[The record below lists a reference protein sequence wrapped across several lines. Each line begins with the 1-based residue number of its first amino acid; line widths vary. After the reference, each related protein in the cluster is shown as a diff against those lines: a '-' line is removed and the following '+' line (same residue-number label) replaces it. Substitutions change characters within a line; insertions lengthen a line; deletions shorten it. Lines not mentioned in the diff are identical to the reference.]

1 MVDDGIVIINNTSD
15 ETKVCSFVLKEL
27 YPVNKYIQFT
37 VELEKD
43 VNLPFLD
50 DRFDS
55 SLKIKWNIKAIAY
68 IQH

>member
-15 ETKVCSFVLKEL
+15 ETKLCSFVLKEL